1 MAKKEHGTTQQLVLR
16 IHGGDREAFDLLF
29 MRYYPRIKLLVRL
42 QMLDKLKAQ
51 VEPDDIIQEIYMEV
65 YRNFHKFEYS
75 DPDSFF
81 KWVTKVI
88 GWKIKDFD
96 KYFFKTA
103 KRQPHETLSLQQ
115 NAGESDTT
123 GFELG
128 DAVPASQETPS
139 QIVMEKEGYRLLDQ
153 ALQRLPE
160 NFRRVITYRQVMKLS
175 AAETAEQMD
184 MQPNAVNVLFHRA
197 QQKLHAVLKEMAW
210 FGNNG

>member
-1 MAKKEHGTTQQLVLR
+1 MGKNDHRTTQQLVIR

-29 MRYYPRIKLLVRL
+29 MRYYPRIKLMVRM

-51 VEPDDIIQEIYMEV
+51 VEPDDVIQEIYMEV

-81 KWVTKVI
+81 KWVTTVI
-88 GWKIKDFD
+88 SWKIKDFD

-115 NAGESDTT
+115 KSGEDTT
-123 GFELG
+123 SFELG
-128 DAVPASQETPS
+128 DGVPASQNTPS
-139 QIVMEKEGYRLLDQ
+139 QIVMEREGYQLLDQ
-153 ALQRLPE
+153 ALQKLPE
-160 NFRRVITYRQVMKLS
+160 NFRQVITYRQIMKLT
-175 AAETAEQMD
+175 AAETAEEMG

-197 QQKLHAVLKEMAW
+197 QQKLQSVLREMAY
-210 FGNNG
+210 FS